1 MPNTTHTRFT
11 FRLGGRRTRL
21 GLSVALALGMA
32 ALASGCGQSA
42 RSDYYT
48 VRGFYFQPSSA
59 NLGVIASVPTD

>member
-1 MPNTTHTRFT
+1 MPNASRTVSPSPRRF
-11 FRLGGRRTRL
+11 RALLGVG
-21 GLSVALALGMA
+21 LALSLA

-59 NLGVIASVPTD
+59 NLGVIASAPTD